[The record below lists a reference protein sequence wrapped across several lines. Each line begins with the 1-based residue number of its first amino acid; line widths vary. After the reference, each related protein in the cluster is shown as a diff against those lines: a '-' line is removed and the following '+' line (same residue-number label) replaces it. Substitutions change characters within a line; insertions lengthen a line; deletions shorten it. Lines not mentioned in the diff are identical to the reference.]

1 LLPLISSTLELMAT
15 IFTARVHDVNDAT
28 EPRSRV
34 CKACNM
40 FSNCS
45 ELMLS
50 PNPLPK
56 TKSSKEWREF
66 VENNDKVV
74 ERIDVHTEELLGVMK
89 NGDRN
94 LSKEMMSTCY
104 CNDGCGVEH
113 NNLSNQDVQENFT
126 KNCLQ
131 ICKGISR
138 RGSLGQAL
146 F

>member
-1 LLPLISSTLELMAT
+1 MAN

-28 EPRSRV
+28 EPTSRV
-34 CKACNM
+34 CKVCNM

-74 ERIDVHTEELLGVMK
+74 ERMDVHTEELLGVMK

-94 LSKEMMSTCY
+94 LSKEMMSTH
-104 CNDGCGVEH
+104 VTAMMVTE
-113 NNLSNQDVQENFT
+113 
-126 KNCLQ
+126 
-131 ICKGISR
+131 
-138 RGSLGQAL
+138 
-146 F
+146 